1 MRVGSIFGHFY
12 SSTARRGVTR
22 GGDIGDMS
30 PQLFDRGGQS
40 IKLPPPQLL
49 KSDFFY
55 RTLIFIKEKYDSNI
69 EKTRA
74 GFYLGYLSLHE
85 LISKYF
91 LNLF

>member
-1 MRVGSIFGHFY
+1 M
-12 SSTARRGVTR
+12 ARKTLEIVKKSFDLQKNLITGTLIDRGVTR

-40 IKLPPPQLL
+40 IRLSPPTFEIRLFL
-49 KSDFFY
+49 Y

-74 GFYLGYLSLHE
+74 G
-85 LISKYF
+85 
-91 LNLF
+91 